1 MTFKYNDVEIDKI
14 TGNIYKNHLLINYK
28 NERLNI
34 QTNWITLSH
43 YGVPKYD
50 KFHTTEESRRY
61 VQIPLIPD
69 DNFTKFIQ
77 SLDIHFSSD
86 NFKKQFLEEK
96 QQKFNYIPILKEGK
110 ADYPA
115 SMKIEID
122 FYNDRYLSEVYH
134 KTDDKGNVK
143 CDLNTMNDIKR
154 CIPYKSEIKIIFRI
168 NKLWFMSKNYGVQ
181 LKMVKVLIKNLQN
194 KEIEN
199 IDFL

>member
-1 MTFKYNDVEIDKI
+1 MKYDNVEIDKI
-14 TGNIYKNHLLINYK
+14 KGVMYKDHLLINYR

-43 YGVPKYD
+43 YGVPKSD
-50 KFHTTEESRRY
+50 KYHTTEESRRY
-61 VQIPLIPD
+61 LQIPLFPD

-77 SLDIHFSSD
+77 SLDNHFSSD

-96 QQKFNYIPILKEGK
+96 QQIFNYIPILKEGK

-115 SMKIEID
+115 SMKIKID
-122 FYNDRYLSEVYH
+122 FYNDKYLSEVYH

-168 NKLWFMSKNYGVQ
+168 NKLWFMSENYGVQ
-181 LKMVKVLIKNLQN
+181 LKMVKVLIKNIQN

>member
-1 MTFKYNDVEIDKI
+1 MTLKYNDVEIDSIK
-14 TGNIYKNHLLINYK
+14 GNMYKNHLLISYK

-43 YGVPKYD
+43 YGVPKSD
-50 KFHTTEESRRY
+50 KYHTTEESRRY
-61 VQIPLIPD
+61 IQIPLID
-69 DNFTKFIQ
+69 DTFTKFIQ
-77 SLDIHFSSD
+77 SLDNHFSSD
-86 NFKKQFLEEK
+86 NFKKQFLDEK
-96 QQKFNYIPILKEGK
+96 QQNFNYIPILKEGK

-115 SMKIEID
+115 SMKIKID
-122 FYNDRYLSEVYH
+122 FYNDKYLSEVYH

-154 CIPYKSEIKIIFRI
+154 CIPYKSEIKLIFRI

-181 LKMVKVLIKNLQN
+181 LKLVKVLIKNIKN

-199 IDFL
+199 IAFYD